1 MRLATFIAPGEDRL
15 RAGQVRGD
23 EVVAWDDGTTV
34 LDRLASGDRS
44 PAGGPAYRLADVEM
58 LAPVPRPRAI
68 FGIGLNYADHAAETG
83 RDAPEFPIVF
93 LKLPSSSAAP
103 NATLAIPDV
112 VRRLDYEGE
121 LAVVMGAGGEVAGY
135 AVADDVSARDLQG
148 REPQWTRAKGFD
160 NACPWGPWITTADE
174 VPDPHALRLRTWVN
188 GELRQD
194 ASTSVRA
201 CSCRAATSCGSRSS
215 SWAPSSTGSPDQNP
229 QETGASCVGASMT
242 RTSRLLLAAVVA
254 AGVLVPA
261 GSAIA
266 ADRTGTLDS
275 TTTSFAWDSKLG
287 TGVTTLS
294 NLHDKVPCGTPV
306 VHDCDFTLLHVVGL
320 GTIDVKE
327 TQGSPNAVDTDL
339 YVYDSDADGTQGDLE
354 GTSAQG
360 SPTPNE
366 EVVFDAISDDGYY
379 LVETDYTD
387 NLDAGGGVKGV
398 ATFTPAPTTP

>member
-1 MRLATFIAPGEDRL
+1 
-15 RAGQVRGD
+15 
-23 EVVAWDDGTTV
+23 
-34 LDRLASGDRS
+34 
-44 PAGGPAYRLADVEM
+44 
-58 LAPVPRPRAI
+58 
-68 FGIGLNYADHAAETG
+68 
-83 RDAPEFPIVF
+83 
-93 LKLPSSSAAP
+93 
-103 NATLAIPDV
+103 
-112 VRRLDYEGE
+112 
-121 LAVVMGAGGEVAGY
+121 
-135 AVADDVSARDLQG
+135 
-148 REPQWTRAKGFD
+148 
-160 NACPWGPWITTADE
+160 
-174 VPDPHALRLRTWVN
+174 
-188 GELRQD
+188 
-194 ASTSVRA
+194 
-201 CSCRAATSCGSRSS
+201 
-215 SWAPSSTGSPDQNP
+215 
-229 QETGASCVGASMT
+229 MT

-339 YVYDSDADGTQGDLE
+339 YVYDSDAAGTKGDLE

-366 EVVFDAISDDGYY
+366 EVVFDAISADGYY